1 MANEKTQQANDKTAD
16 YHFRRMA
23 INGKKP
29 TAKNIADYL
38 VERAK
43 SGEMSKRSWHKLR
56 FQILEQQHRQGYETK
71 FLDWEALKS
80 RVDGVEFKE
89 IKKNN
94 RKIMAPAAV
103 KSYKEALASNF
114 PDGVG
119 WAYWVVCEH
128 TGCRPSEVFD
138 IDFASD
144 GHCSIYGRKK
154 SKAHKSGLDRILKIK
169 DPVKA
174 AEVSKALELLKASG
188 YDAAQAQARAQ
199 QSVIKAA
206 SLVDAPKFSLKSLR
220 HLKATEMKRAG
231 WSPVQIASILGHRAT
246 KTQAHYGRTYG
257 NSMIDPGL
265 EVVQT
270 LQTIRENHHTDP
282 NPYAK
287 DSLKVVESVSN
298 EAAEALIERLEQS
311 KPSRPSASNCSTVQS
326 PKAVKR

>member
-1 MANEKTQQANDKTAD
+1 MANEKTQQANDKTAA
-16 YHFRRMA
+16 YHFQRMS

-38 VERAK
+38 VEYAK
-43 SGEMSKRSWHKLR
+43 SGEISKRSWHKLR
-56 FQILEQQHRQGYETK
+56 FQILEQQNRQGYETK

-80 RVDGVEFKE
+80 RVDGVEWKDPPRR
-89 IKKNN
+89 NN

-169 DPVKA
+169 DPAKI

-188 YDAAQAQARAQ
+188 YDAEQAQARAQ

-206 SLVDAPKFSLKSLR
+206 SLVDAPAFSLKSLR
-220 HLKATEMKRAG
+220 HLKTTEMKRAG
-231 WSPVQIASILGHRAT
+231 WSPVQIASVLGHRAT

-257 NSMIDPGL
+257 DSMVDPGL

-287 DSLKVVESVSN
+287 DSLKVVESVSS
-298 EAAEALIERLEQS
+298 EAVEAVLERLE
-311 KPSRPSASNCSTVQS
+311 KPNPSSPTARPSSTVQS
-326 PKAVKR
+326 RRR